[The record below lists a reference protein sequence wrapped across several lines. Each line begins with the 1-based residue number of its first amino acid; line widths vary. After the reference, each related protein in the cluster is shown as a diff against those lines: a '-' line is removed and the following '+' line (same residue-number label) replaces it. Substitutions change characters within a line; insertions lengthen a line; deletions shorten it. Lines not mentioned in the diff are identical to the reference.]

1 MNSLHKIWVILSA
14 LTLPRPGHDR
24 DKGAGFVEY
33 GAVIVLVAL
42 IAGVVMAAGIE
53 GRIVN
58 GILSTID
65 RIFRPEQ

>member
-1 MNSLHKIWVILSA
+1 MNSLHKIWVTLSA

-42 IAGVVMAAGIE
+42 IAGVIMAAGIE
-53 GRIVN
+53 KRIAN
-58 GILSTID
+58 GITTTID
-65 RIFRPEQ
+65 GIFSNY